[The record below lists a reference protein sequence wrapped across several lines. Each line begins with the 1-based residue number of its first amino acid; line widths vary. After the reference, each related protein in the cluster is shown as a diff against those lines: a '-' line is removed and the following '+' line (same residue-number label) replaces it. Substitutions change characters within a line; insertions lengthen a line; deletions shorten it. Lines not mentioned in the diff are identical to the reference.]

1 MSEVIINFESE
12 KAEGIVAVGTYLIDA
27 AKRLG
32 IKLECDCTDPE
43 IETSGSCAVTV
54 SKGRTLLSKPT
65 KLETELLSGEARKN
79 GERLACQTKI
89 EKPGEVTIMSVRKKE
104 SDEEVKDVE
113 EETKE
118 EFKKQF
124 EDLPLEKKIANLV
137 ELEAIALS
145 ETFSFVVNSPY
156 SAVGKIIDVLAEFG
170 FKMEREEQEAKR
182 PEEHVEKDEAK
193 ADETVPAEEKAEEKS
208 SATDRRQDASK
219 PAGSKKTG
227 AGKRAKKSPAKKKSE
242 KKKEDDA

>member
-32 IKLECDCTDPE
+32 IKLDCDCTDPE

-54 SKGRTLLSKPT
+54 SKGRTLLSEPT
-65 KLETELLSGEARKN
+65 KLETELLSEEARKN

-89 EKPGEVTIMSVRKKE
+89 EKPGEVTIMSVKQKE
-104 SDEEVKDVE
+104 SEEEVKDVE

-124 EDLPLEKKIANLV
+124 EELPLEKKISNLV

-156 SAVGKIIDVLAEFG
+156 SAVGKVLDVLAEFG
-170 FKMEREEQEAKR
+170 FKIEKQEQEAKR
-182 PEEHVEKDEAK
+182 PEEHVEKDETET
-193 ADETVPAEEKAEEKS
+193 DETVAAEEKPEKKT
-208 SATDRRQDASK
+208 SATDEKKDASK
-219 PAGSKKTG
+219 PAGSKKSG
-227 AGKRAKKSPAKKKSE
+227 AKKQSKKSTAKKKSE
-242 KKKEDDA
+242 QKKEDEA